1 MKEAIIISTLLGLWF
16 IDTKFASPLANSQ
29 QEIFQTASI

>member
-1 MKEAIIISTLLGLWF
+1 MKEAEIISALLGLWF

-29 QEIFQTASI
+29 PEIFQTVSI